1 MCVMAAVTYSI
12 NQTTHKPRCGVRFTL
27 EGKRPYGSGEQIK
40 WEPSL
45 LGNPSCQFWEIQ
57 SEAWPGD
64 YYHLPRTVK
73 EGIGRLH
80 LMTTQTTRYR
90 CNQNHFK
97 SRIANHQ
104 QHDINRLHSKK
115 WLHCS
120 PALLNQI
127 LQQLAFQDCYVDCL
141 EAKEYWKKIEGDGDD
156 DNGDG
161 PDHGC
166 PLD

>member
-64 YYHLPRTVK
+64 YYHLPGTVK

-97 SRIANHQ
+97 SKTSHFLYITKSDLTAVSIPGLLYRLFRNKEILRE
-104 QHDINRLHSKK
+104 NRR
-115 WLHCS
+115 
-120 PALLNQI
+120 
-127 LQQLAFQDCYVDCL
+127 
-141 EAKEYWKKIEGDGDD
+141 
-156 DNGDG
+156 
-161 PDHGC
+161 
-166 PLD
+166 

>member
-1 MCVMAAVTYSI
+1 MNDCNAEARVVMFLCDDVMVVVFVWAFVVIYSDYRCMCVMAAVTSSI
-12 NQTTHKPRCGVRFTL
+12 NQTTHKPHFGVRFTL

-45 LGNPSCQFWEIQ
+45 LGNLSCQFWEIQ

-97 SRIANHQ
+97 SKTS
-104 QHDINRLHSKK
+104 LFS
-115 WLHCS
+115 CT
-120 PALLNQI
+120 
-127 LQQLAFQDCYVDCL
+127 
-141 EAKEYWKKIEGDGDD
+141 
-156 DNGDG
+156 
-161 PDHGC
+161 
-166 PLD
+166 